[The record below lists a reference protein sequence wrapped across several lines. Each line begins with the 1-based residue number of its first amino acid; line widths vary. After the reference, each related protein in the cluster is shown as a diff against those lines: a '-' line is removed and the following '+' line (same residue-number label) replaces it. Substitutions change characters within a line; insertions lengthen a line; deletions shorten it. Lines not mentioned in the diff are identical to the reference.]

1 MIIPR
6 ICKNCKTSYNTDFAD
21 DDFQKCPLCSS
32 LNTEVEGSEDAEK
45 IFKEL
50 QKSVKNGM
58 EAIDRGEGVS
68 LEEVCNRFK
77 IN

>member
-1 MIIPR
+1 MTIFR
-6 ICKNCKTSYNTDFAD
+6 ICKDCKTSYNTDFAD
-21 DDFQKCPLCSS
+21 EDFQKCLHCDS
-32 LNTEVEGSEDAEK
+32 LNTEVKWNKDVEK

-68 LEEVCNRFK
+68 LEEVRHRFK
-77 IN
+77 TN